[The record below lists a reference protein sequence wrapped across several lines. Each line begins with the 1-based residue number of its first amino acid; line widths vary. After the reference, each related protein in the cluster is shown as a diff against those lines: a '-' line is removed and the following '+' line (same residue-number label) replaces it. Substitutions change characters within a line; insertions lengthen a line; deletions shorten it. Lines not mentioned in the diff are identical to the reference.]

1 VLRKWAILIKVI
13 NYFEDVYYGDCL
25 PIVSIS
31 LTSDLL
37 KKLDEFMR
45 ERGYSSRSEA
55 IRDAIRDLLS
65 EFELSRFETGKVTAT
80 ITVISEHERHD
91 VDERLTRL
99 RHEHD
104 EIVSGNMH
112 IHLGK
117 MYCLE
122 VFITEGEAEKVLNF
136 ISRIRAMRG
145 IQQVKYTI
153 VPLVAR
159 SEEQGN

>member
-1 VLRKWAILIKVI
+1 M
-13 NYFEDVYYGDCL
+13 

-31 LTSDLL
+31 LTVELL
-37 KKLDEFMR
+37 RSLDEFM
-45 ERGYSSRSEA
+45 EDKGYSTRSEA
-55 IRDAIRDLLS
+55 IRDAVRGLLS
-65 EFELSRFETGKVTAT
+65 EYELGQLEKGKVTST

-104 EIVSGNMH
+104 DIISGNMH

-117 MYCLE
+117 AYCLE
-122 VFITEGEAEKVLNF
+122 IFITEGDVEQVLQF
-136 ISRIRAMRG
+136 IGRIRAMRG

-153 VPLVAR
+153 VPLTKI
-159 SEEQGN
+159 EEKEKTQ

>member
-1 VLRKWAILIKVI
+1 MIHAV
-13 NYFEDVYYGDCL
+13 

-31 LTSDLL
+31 LTSELL
-37 KKLDEFMR
+37 EQLDELMQKK
-45 ERGYSSRSEA
+45 GYSSRSEA
-55 IRDAIRDLLS
+55 IRDAVRGFLS
-65 EFELSRFETGKVTAT
+65 EYELSRLERGKVTST

-104 EIVSGNMH
+104 QIISGNMH

-117 MYCLE
+117 TYCLE
-122 VFITEGEAEKVLNF
+122 IFITEGEVQDVLNF
-136 ISRIRAMRG
+136 ISSIRAMRG

-153 VPLVAR
+153 VPLTNTK
-159 SEEQGN
+159 EG

>member
-1 VLRKWAILIKVI
+1 M
-13 NYFEDVYYGDCL
+13 

-31 LTSDLL
+31 ITSELL

-55 IRDAIRDLLS
+55 IRDAIRDSLS
-65 EFELSRFETGKVTAT
+65 EYDLGKFQKGKVAAT

-104 EIVSGNMH
+104 DIVSGNMH
-112 IHLGK
+112 IHIGHK
-117 MYCLE
+117 YCLE
-122 VFITEGEAEKVLNF
+122 IFITEGEFEQVLNF
-136 ISRIRAMRG
+136 IGRIRAMRG
-145 IQQVKYTI
+145 IQQVKYTMS
-153 VPLVAR
+153 PLIENQ
-159 SEEQGN
+159 SKE

>member
-1 VLRKWAILIKVI
+1 MPV
-13 NYFEDVYYGDCL
+13 
-25 PIVSIS
+25 VSIS

-37 KKLDEFMR
+37 NKLDRFVR

-55 IRDAIRDLLS
+55 IRDSVRDALS
-65 EFELSRFETGKVTAT
+65 EYVLSRLDKGKVAAT

-91 VDERLTRL
+91 VDERLMRL

-117 MYCLE
+117 AYCLE
-122 VFITEGEAEKVLNF
+122 IFITEGEVEEILDF
-136 ISRIRAMRG
+136 IARIRAMRG
-145 IQQVKYTI
+145 TQQVKYTMM
-153 VPLVAR
+153 PLT
-159 SEEQGN
+159 EE

>member
-1 VLRKWAILIKVI
+1 MR
-13 NYFEDVYYGDCL
+13 NVYYGDYL

-31 LTSDLL
+31 LTGNLL

-65 EFELSRFETGKVTAT
+65 GFELSRFETGKVTAT

-91 VDERLTRL
+91 VDERLMRL

-117 MYCLE
+117 TYCLE
-122 VFITEGEAEKVLNF
+122 VFITEGESEKVLNF

-153 VPLVAR
+153 VPLVVET
-159 SEEQGN
+159 S

>member
-1 VLRKWAILIKVI
+1 M
-13 NYFEDVYYGDCL
+13 

-31 LTSDLL
+31 LTSELL
-37 KKLDEFMR
+37 KQLDGFMKKQ
-45 ERGYSSRSEA
+45 GYSSRSEA
-55 IRDAIRDLLS
+55 IRNAVRDILS
-65 EFELSRFETGKVTAT
+65 EYELSSFERGKVTST
-80 ITVISEHERHD
+80 ITVISEHEKHD

-117 MYCLE
+117 TYCLE
-122 VFITEGEAEKVLNF
+122 IFITEGQVDEVLNF
-136 ISRIRAMRG
+136 IGRIRAMRG

-153 VPLVAR
+153 VPLTNTDMKKVQ
-159 SEEQGN
+159 SPG